1 MQKYKY
7 FWNSFLKLVKEKDVF
22 HHASA
27 ITFNLVICSIPF
39 TLLLI
44 SIIGYVLSYEDAFR
58 EVVRYGQEVFP
69 SFTYESQ
76 ESDVF
81 EGVITIESMLKP
93 LISARQVFG
102 IVGVIVLIFFSL
114 GLFHTLKHV
123 VFEIFGI
130 KDRKHPVWEW
140 VHNFFTFGLIGGL
153 LVFISI
159 AVSIFSV
166 VSIETIA
173 LPFTD
178 KVLEL
183 GWFYSI
189 LNTVL
194 PMLFSLLIFYILFR
208 YISERRIKR
217 RVAFVGAFSFTVL
230 FALAKFLVGWYLNY
244 SFFGYRY
251 YYQGYAI
258 LIVIGFWAFYTA
270 TLFVISTII
279 ARSFQDAFVKQPL
292 KENPYTSIS

>member
-1 MQKYKY
+1 MQKYKN
-7 FWNSFLKLVKEKDVF
+7 FWKSIVTLVKKKDVF

-27 ITFNLVICSIPF
+27 ITFNLIICAIPF

-81 EGVITIESMLKP
+81 QGAVTIETMLRP

-102 IVGVIVLIFFSL
+102 VIGVIVLIFFSL
-114 GLFHTLKHV
+114 GLFHTIKHV
-123 VFEIFGI
+123 VFEIFEI
-130 KDRKHPVWEW
+130 EDRKHPFWEL
-140 VHNFFTFGLIGGL
+140 VHNFFTFGLIGGI
-153 LVFISI
+153 LVFFSIAISI
-159 AVSIFSV
+159 LSVISIQ
-166 VSIETIA
+166 TIA
-173 LPFTD
+173 IPFTD
-178 KVLEL
+178 QVVEL
-183 GWFYSI
+183 NWIYSFM
-189 LNTVL
+189 NTVFPL
-194 PMLFSLLIFYILFR
+194 IFSLLIFYILFR
-208 YISERRIKR
+208 YISERRMKR
-217 RVAFVGAFSFTVL
+217 RVALVGALTFTIL
-230 FALAKFLVGWYLNY
+230 FGGAKALVGFYLNY
-244 SFFGYRY
+244 SFLTYRY

-270 TLFVISTII
+270 ALFVVSTII
-279 ARSFQDAFVKQPL
+279 ARAYQDAFLKKPL

>member
-1 MQKYKY
+1 MQKYKN
-7 FWNSFLKLVKEKDVF
+7 FWKSIVTLLKEKDVF

-44 SIIGYVLSYEDAFR
+44 SIIGYVLSYDDAFR
-58 EVVRYGQEVFP
+58 EVVRYGQEIFP

-81 EGVITIESMLKP
+81 EGAVTIETMLEP

-102 IVGVIVLIFFSL
+102 IVGIIVLVFFSL
-114 GLFHTLKHV
+114 GFFHTIKHV
-123 VFEIFGI
+123 VFEIFEI
-130 KDRKHPVWEW
+130 EDRKHPLWEW
-140 VHNFFTFGLIGGL
+140 VHNFFTFGLIGG
-153 LVFISI
+153 VMIFFAIGI
-159 AVSIFSV
+159 SIFSV
-166 VSIETIA
+166 ISIQTIT

-183 GWFYSI
+183 SWFYTFM
-189 LNTVL
+189 NTVFPL
-194 PMLFSLLIFYILFR
+194 LFILLIFYILYR
-208 YISERRIKR
+208 YISERRMKR
-217 RVAFVGAFSFTVL
+217 RVAFIG
-230 FALAKFLVGWYLNY
+230 ALAFTLLFGIAKELVGWYLNY

-251 YYQGYAI
+251 YYQGYAV

-270 TLFVISTII
+270 ALFVFSTII
-279 ARSFQDAFVKQPL
+279 ARSYQDAFLKKPL

>member
-1 MQKYKY
+1 MQKYKN
-7 FWNSFLKLVKEKDVF
+7 FWKRIVTLTKEKDVF

-27 ITFNLVICSIPF
+27 ITFNLVICAIPF

-58 EVVRYGQEVFP
+58 EVVRYGQEFFP

-81 EGVITIESMLKP
+81 EGAVTIETMLEP

-102 IVGVIVLIFFSL
+102 IVGVFVLIFFSL
-114 GLFHTLKHV
+114 GLFHTIKHV
-123 VFEIFGI
+123 VFEIFEI
-130 KDRKHPVWEW
+130 EDRKHPIWEL
-140 VHNFFTFGLIGGL
+140 VHNFFTFGLIGGI
-153 LVFISI
+153 LVFFAIGISL
-159 AVSIFSV
+159 FSV
-166 VSIETIA
+166 VSIQTIA

-178 KVLEL
+178 EVLKI
-183 GWFYSI
+183 GWFYTFLSKVFP
-189 LNTVL
+189 L
-194 PMLFSLLIFYILFR
+194 LFTLLIFYVLFR
-208 YISERRIKR
+208 YISERRMKR
-217 RVAFVGAFSFTVL
+217 RVALIGALSFTIL
-230 FALAKFLVGWYLNY
+230 FGIAKFLVGWYLNY

-251 YYQGYAI
+251 YYQGYAV

-270 TLFVISTII
+270 ALFVVSTII
-279 ARSFQDAFVKQPL
+279 ARSYQDAFLKKPL

>member
-1 MQKYKY
+1 MQKYKN
-7 FWNSFLKLVKEKDVF
+7 FWKSIVNLIKKKGVF

-27 ITFNLVICSIPF
+27 ITFNLVICAIPF

-81 EGVITIESMLKP
+81 EGAVTIETMLEP

-102 IVGVIVLIFFSL
+102 IVGIFVLIFFSL
-114 GLFHTLKHV
+114 GLFHTIKHV
-123 VFEIFGI
+123 VFEIFEI
-130 KDRKHPVWEW
+130 EDRKHMIWEL
-140 VHNFFTFGLIGGL
+140 VHNFFTFGLIGGIM
-153 LVFISI
+153 VFFAIGISL
-159 AVSIFSV
+159 FSV
-166 VSIETIA
+166 VSIQAIA

-178 KVLEL
+178 EVLQI
-183 GWFYSI
+183 GWFYTFLSSVFP
-189 LNTVL
+189 L
-194 PMLFSLLIFYILFR
+194 LFTLLIFYVLFR
-208 YISERRIKR
+208 YISERRMKR
-217 RVAFVGAFSFTVL
+217 LVALVGAFSFTLL
-230 FALAKFLVGWYLNY
+230 FGIAKFLVGWYLSY
-244 SFFGYRY
+244 SFLGYRY
-251 YYQGYAI
+251 YYQGYAA

-270 TLFVISTII
+270 ALFVVSTII
-279 ARSFQDAFVKQPL
+279 ARSYQDAFLKKPL

>member
-1 MQKYKY
+1 VQKYKN
-7 FWNSFLKLVKEKDVF
+7 FWKRIVTLTKEKDVF

-27 ITFNLVICSIPF
+27 ITFNLVICAIPF

-58 EVVRYGQEVFP
+58 EVVRYGQEFFP

-81 EGVITIESMLKP
+81 EGAVTIETMLEP

-102 IVGVIVLIFFSL
+102 IVGVFVLIFFSL
-114 GLFHTLKHV
+114 GLFHTIKHV
-123 VFEIFGI
+123 VFEIFEI
-130 KDRKHPVWEW
+130 EDRKHPIWEL
-140 VHNFFTFGLIGGL
+140 VHNFFTFGLIGGI
-153 LVFISI
+153 LVFFAIGISL
-159 AVSIFSV
+159 FSV
-166 VSIETIA
+166 VSIQTIA

-178 KVLEL
+178 EVLKI
-183 GWFYSI
+183 GWFYTFLSKVFP
-189 LNTVL
+189 L
-194 PMLFSLLIFYILFR
+194 LFTLLIFYVLFR
-208 YISERRIKR
+208 YISERRMKR
-217 RVAFVGAFSFTVL
+217 RVALIGALSFTIL
-230 FALAKFLVGWYLNY
+230 FGIAKFLVGWYLNY

-251 YYQGYAI
+251 YYQGYAV

-270 TLFVISTII
+270 ALFVVSTII
-279 ARSFQDAFVKQPL
+279 ARSYQDAFLKKPL

>member
-1 MQKYKY
+1 MRKYKN
-7 FWNSFLKLVKEKDVF
+7 FWKSFVTLVKEKDVF

-27 ITFNLVICSIPF
+27 ITFNLVICAIPF

-81 EGVITIESMLKP
+81 QGAVTIETMLEP

-102 IVGVIVLIFFSL
+102 IVGIIVLIFFSL
-114 GLFHTLKHV
+114 GLFHTIKHV

-130 KDRKHPVWEW
+130 KDRRHPLWEL

-153 LVFISI
+153 MVFIAI
-159 AVSIFSV
+159 GVSIFSV

-173 LPFTD
+173 LPFTE

-183 GWFYSI
+183 SWFYSFLSNI
-189 LNTVL
+189 L
-194 PMLFSLLIFYILFR
+194 PLLITLLLSYVLFR
-208 YISERRIKR
+208 YISERRMKR

-230 FALAKFLVGWYLNY
+230 FGLAKFLVGWYLNY

-270 TLFVISTII
+270 ALFVVSTII
-279 ARSFQDAFVKQPL
+279 ARSFEEAFLKKPL
-292 KENPYTSIS
+292 TENPYTSIS

>member
-1 MQKYKY
+1 MQKYKH
-7 FWNSFLKLVKEKDVF
+7 FWNSFVELVKEKDVF

-27 ITFNLVICSIPF
+27 ITFNLIICAIPF

-76 ESDVF
+76 QSDVF
-81 EGVITIESMLKP
+81 EGAVTIETMLEP

-102 IVGVIVLIFFSL
+102 LVGVIVLIFFSM
-114 GLFHTLKHV
+114 GLFHTVKHV

-130 KDRKHPVWEW
+130 KDRKHFLWEW
-140 VHNFFTFGLIGGL
+140 VHNFFTFGLIGGIM
-153 LVFISI
+153 VFIAI

-166 VSIETIA
+166 ISIETIA
-173 LPFTD
+173 LPFTNQ
-178 KVLEL
+178 VLEL
-183 GWFYSI
+183 GWFYNM
-189 LNTVL
+189 LNMVL
-194 PMLFSLLIFYILFR
+194 PMVFTLLIFYILFR

-217 RVAFVGAFSFTVL
+217 RVAFVGALSYTVL
-230 FALAKFLVGWYLNY
+230 FGVAKFLVGWYLNY

-270 TLFVISTII
+270 ALFVFSTII
-279 ARSFQDAFVKQPL
+279 ARSFQDAFLKKPL

>member
-1 MQKYKY
+1 MQKYKN
-7 FWNSFLKLVKEKDVF
+7 FWKSIVTLVKEKDVF

-27 ITFNLVICSIPF
+27 ITFNLVICAIPF

-58 EVVRYGQEVFP
+58 EVVRYGQEIFP

-81 EGVITIESMLKP
+81 EGAVTIETMLEP

-102 IVGVIVLIFFSL
+102 IVGIIVLVFFSL
-114 GLFHTLKHV
+114 GLFHTIKHV
-123 VFEIFGI
+123 VFGIFEIE
-130 KDRKHPVWEW
+130 DRKHPLWEW
-140 VHNFFTFGLIGGL
+140 VHNFFTFGLIGG
-153 LVFISI
+153 VMIFFAIGI
-159 AVSIFSV
+159 SIFSV
-166 VSIETIA
+166 ISIQTIT
-173 LPFTD
+173 LPFSD

-183 GWFYSI
+183 NWFYTFMNAVFP
-189 LNTVL
+189 L
-194 PMLFSLLIFYILFR
+194 LFTLFIFYILYR
-208 YISERRIKR
+208 YISERRMKR
-217 RVAFVGAFSFTVL
+217 RVAFVGALSFTLL
-230 FALAKFLVGWYLNY
+230 FGIAKTLVGWYLNY

-270 TLFVISTII
+270 ALFVISTII
-279 ARSFQDAFVKQPL
+279 ARSYQDAFLKKPL

>member
-1 MQKYKY
+1 MQKYKN
-7 FWNSFLKLVKEKDVF
+7 FWKFIVGLVKEKDVF

-44 SIIGYVLSYEDAFR
+44 SIIGYVLSYDDAFR

-76 ESDVF
+76 QSDVF
-81 EGVITIESMLKP
+81 EGAVTIETMLEP

-102 IVGVIVLIFFSL
+102 IVGVIVLVFFSL
-114 GLFHTLKHV
+114 GLFHTIKHV
-123 VFEIFGI
+123 VFEIFEI
-130 KDRKHPVWEW
+130 QDRKHPLWEW
-140 VHNFFTFGLIGGL
+140 VHNFFTFGLIGG
-153 LVFISI
+153 VMIFFAIGI
-159 AVSIFSV
+159 SIFSV
-166 VSIETIA
+166 VSIQTIA

-183 GWFYSI
+183 GWFYSF
-189 LNTVL
+189 LNIAFPL
-194 PMLFSLLIFYILFR
+194 LFTLLIFYILYR
-208 YISERRIKR
+208 YISERRMQR
-217 RVAFVGAFSFTVL
+217 QVAFIGALSFTVL
-230 FALAKFLVGWYLNY
+230 FGIAKFLVGWYLNY

-258 LIVIGFWAFYTA
+258 LVVIGFWAFYTA
-270 TLFVISTII
+270 VLFVISTII
-279 ARSFQDAFVKQPL
+279 ARAYQDAYLKKPL